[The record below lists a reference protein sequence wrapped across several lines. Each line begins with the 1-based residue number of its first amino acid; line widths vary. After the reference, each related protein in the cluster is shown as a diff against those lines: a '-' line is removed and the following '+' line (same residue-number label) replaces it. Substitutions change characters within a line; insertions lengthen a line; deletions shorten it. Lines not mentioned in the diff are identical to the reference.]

1 MYGGCI
7 RRFPSSL
14 SGLARLMRPHDGV
27 GSHPGEPE
35 TARFQ
40 RVRATFSRG
49 AGIPATPGRPQWVRS
64 ANSQSSVETTI
75 TTTYTSHAT
84 PARGRLPTLTG
95 AGGSPPPRSAI
106 DGLFETASSD
116 FWVRGRTALTSTGR
130 SALKHSSATGL
141 STKPVSA
148 ARDVRPIVKEVFA
161 GQLGYPTEKLGA
173 RQQRRLWR
181 RDAGL
186 RAPEQARRFPCTI
199 RQVRWVRRRRRDGA

>member
-1 MYGGCI
+1 MCGGCI

-14 SGLARLMRPHDGV
+14 SGLARWMQPHDGV

-49 AGIPATPGRPQWVRS
+49 AGIPATLRS
-64 ANSQSSVETTI
+64 IRVVAC
-75 TTTYTSHAT
+75 HA
-84 PARGRLPTLTG
+84 ARGRLPTPTG
-95 AGGSPPPRSAI
+95 AGGSPPPRGAI
-106 DGLFETASSD
+106 DGPFETASSD

-173 RQQRRLWR
+173 RQPRRLWR
-181 RDAGL
+181 RDAWSS
-186 RAPEQARRFPCTI
+186 CT
-199 RQVRWVRRRRRDGA
+199 